1 MDDLSLVSAQSFA
14 DSLQYVWRI
23 LRTLELN
30 GIYQNTILFEP
41 QLGKRG
47 LYPTLSTKDSIN
59 QIKDMR
65 NLLMYCD
72 GKKDL
77 LEIAEIC
84 NINLLAMQE
93 WIEKFLAHNLL
104 KRIER

>member
-1 MDDLSLVSAQSFA
+1 
-14 DSLQYVWRI
+14 
-23 LRTLELN
+23 
-30 GIYQNTILFEP
+30 
-41 QLGKRG
+41 
-47 LYPTLSTKDSIN
+47 
-59 QIKDMR
+59 
-65 NLLMYCD
+65 MYCD

-104 KRIER
+104 KRIE